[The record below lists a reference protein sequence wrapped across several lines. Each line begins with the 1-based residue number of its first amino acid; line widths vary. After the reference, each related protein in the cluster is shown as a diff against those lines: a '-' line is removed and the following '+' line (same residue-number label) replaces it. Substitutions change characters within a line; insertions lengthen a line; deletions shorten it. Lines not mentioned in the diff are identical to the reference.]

1 MFKRKREIEKR
12 ERKLRI
18 QEARDTINDV
28 AVDRTVLGKQTEKQ
42 EEAVD
47 IVDKMLKDAE
57 DE

>member
-1 MFKRKREIEKR
+1 MFKRKREIEKW